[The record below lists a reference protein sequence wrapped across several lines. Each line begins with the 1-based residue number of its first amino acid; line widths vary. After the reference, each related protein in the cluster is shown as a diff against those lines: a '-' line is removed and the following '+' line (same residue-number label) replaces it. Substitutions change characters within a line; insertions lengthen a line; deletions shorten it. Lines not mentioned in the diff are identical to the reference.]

1 MTKKETLYISY
12 ADPDRAFVRRLAS
25 NLEEAGIRVSFDELL
40 TPGDSWAATLREAIE
55 SAPTFLAVL
64 SPGYLNSRWAKEEL
78 IVARQ
83 QEIEGRTRVILLM
96 SQNCD
101 LPGALARETYVD
113 FTQDYHSGLQRL
125 VAQLACPPHAPVG
138 SRQSPA
144 SGTRKVRAAVADGQS
159 NLDDH
164 EKLNFFR
171 PVPPRQPSSK
181 PPLRA
186 AGDTSKACFVV
197 MPFDNADLD
206 VVYEDFIRPILAEQ
220 CGLTCRR
227 GDSVF
232 GSNVIMQDVLNQIGE
247 SDFILADLT
256 GCNPNVLYEVGIC
269 DTLNKPVLLLTQSK
283 DSIPFDLGHRR
294 VLIYD
299 YSPRGCKTLERS
311 LPGNVA
317 AVLGSQR

>member
-1 MTKKETLYISY
+1 MAKKEPLYISY

-25 NLEEAGIRVSFDELL
+25 HLEQSGIPVSFDELL

-55 SAPTFLAVL
+55 SAPMFLAVL

-78 IVARQ
+78 KVARQ
-83 QEIEGRTRVILLM
+83 QEVEGRTRVILLM

-113 FTQDYHSGLQRL
+113 FTQDYHSGLQQL
-125 VAQLACPPHAPVG
+125 GTQLACLPG
-138 SRQSPA
+138 SLEDSRQA
-144 SGTRKVRAAVADGQS
+144 LALETRKVTVADGQS
-159 NLDDH
+159 TLDDH
-164 EKLNFFR
+164 ENLSFFER
-171 PVPPRQPSSK
+171 IPPRQQSSQ

-186 AGDTSKACFVV
+186 TGDTPKTCFVV
-197 MPFDNADLD
+197 MPFDDADLD
-206 VVYEDFIRPILAEQ
+206 VVYEDFIRPTLAEQ
-220 CGLTCRR
+220 CGLACRR
-227 GDSVF
+227 GDKVF
-232 GSNVIMQDVLNQIGE
+232 GSNVIMQDILNQIGE

-283 DSIPFDLGHRR
+283 DSIPFDLRHRR

-299 YSPRGCKTLERS
+299 YSPRGCKALERS
-311 LPGNVA
+311 LPANVA
-317 AVLGSQR
+317 AVLGSPR